1 MRYGFDPRIYMQTS
15 GGDQCVALNRPG
27 AGKHLTECPALEK
40 E

>member
-15 GGDQCVALNRPG
+15 GDHQCVALNRPD
-27 AGKHLTECPALEK
+27 AGKHLTVCPALEK